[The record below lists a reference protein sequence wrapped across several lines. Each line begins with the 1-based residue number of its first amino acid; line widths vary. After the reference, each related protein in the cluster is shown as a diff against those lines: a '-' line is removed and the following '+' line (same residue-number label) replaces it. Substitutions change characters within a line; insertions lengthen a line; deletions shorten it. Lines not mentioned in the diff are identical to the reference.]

1 MVLHMKY
8 LFILSLQET
17 DQSKISLSND
27 FMQFVRLFCVA
38 FAHFL
43 LLLWNGVLAHFP
55 TIFNQW
61 CTGAGV

>member
-1 MVLHMKY
+1 MKY

-43 LLLWNGVLAHFP
+43 LLL
-55 TIFNQW
+55 
-61 CTGAGV
+61 